1 MLGYNTTNTRKVL
14 TSLGQCVRVGRRW
27 GRRGRRGGKRWEE
40 GGGGGEQETGQEKGT
55 VEAKKEKEHRQK
67 GKQLAINAKIKM

>member
-1 MLGYNTTNTRKVL
+1 MCEG
-14 TSLGQCVRVGRRW
+14 GEEE
-27 GRRGRRGGKRWEE
+27 GRRGRRRGKRWEE
-40 GGGGGEQETGQEKGT
+40 GGGGGQQETGREKGT